1 MVSSMLLNLEKSF
14 NKYKFSEN
22 PKLKS
27 KFFHK
32 TRNSA
37 EKSLSL
43 YTLAK
48 YANRELLLEALL
60 QSKGTYQTLF
70 IERFKKNQRSFKIKI
85 IVTKI
90 LYSVIFGILPILL
103 IETYLEIMEN
113 LRIYPYAI
121 ENIMLTG
128 IIFFGLY
135 FILQF
140 FNFFLMGIMESSMV
154 MSGLIFGWFETL
166 PISKRNLKRLAYL
179 TIFRT
184 FDIPIILVVFGFPI
198 TMLIQT
204 QDFLVFLVSL
214 CISII
219 NLIFS
224 FDLLII
230 LGERLQKVL
239 YSSPKRALRI
249 RLLNILSYIIVI
261 LGSIYIIQWV
271 FSSIDDIFNALLFYE
286 QANVTNIILS
296 TIPYP
301 FNPSY
306 LLSLVVTPSQIS
318 IFLLISTITGL
329 GLFLLIT
336 YVLHKKTSN
345 KLSKITFSVSINI
358 QELIAE
364 KKNKK
369 KQILI
374 KIETHSPKSAFLRKD
389 LSAATH
395 DVKVFI
401 SLIMPII
408 LSCIFTFSFNSA
420 NINTPIII
428 ERDIIVYSLG
438 LLIFCPI
445 ISSML
450 VYGIT
455 SIDISGET
463 VLAALPI
470 HPRNRAVAKLIL
482 MLILQ
487 TFALFT
493 PTLLFVLSPKF
504 LSFFLASLIM
514 MPFVW
519 IFLIFTFELKIFYF
533 NKFRNRYI
541 IGEINI
547 ENRIFKWTLIVCIQ
561 YIFVFWM
568 STFIL
573 IFYMNQQVPPIAIFY
588 SITTVMSIIFGSW
601 VFNKMF
607 PIIDKEEI
615 EYTYLDTI
623 PTTFSRHTWLSISLI
638 IILFYINLF
647 ISSLIFQLVYNLST
661 PMELYSNSYYYI
673 MILCGIT
680 LVNLSFTPLFF
691 FIIPRKLGLPNG
703 KQSTNNFLE
712 TINLKWL
719 KNSVKILLWVIVG
732 MLGIFV
738 SHRIIAIIAS
748 DYFYIPEDL
757 IILNDFFIYLI
768 NYATWYFWQE
778 LLLRG
783 IILTLLLRT
792 RKNGK
797 AIFLN
802 AIIGMLVVFFLSDF
816 YYPPEFYNAP
826 ILFFILSMLSGFIFQ
841 FISAFLYVKSKSIIP
856 GILIQ
861 LLMIFIYIP
870 GVLPTVFYSGYRY

>member
-1 MVSSMLLNLEKSF
+1 MLRSKLFQKSNNSEEKG
-14 NKYKFSEN
+14 
-22 PKLKS
+22 
-27 KFFHK
+27 
-32 TRNSA
+32 
-37 EKSLSL
+37 LSL
-43 YTLAK
+43 YTYAK
-48 YANRELLLEALL
+48 YANRELLLETLL

-85 IVTKI
+85 IATKI

-103 IETYLEIMEN
+103 IATYLEIMES
-113 LRIYPYAI
+113 LSIYPYAV

-154 MSGLIFGWFETL
+154 MSGLIFSWFETL

-184 FDIPIILVVFGFPI
+184 FDLPIILIVFGFPI

-204 QDFLVFLVSL
+204 QNFLVFLISL
-214 CISII
+214 CISIM

-249 RLLNILSYIIVI
+249 RLLNLLSYIIVI

-286 QANVTNIILS
+286 QATVTNIILS

-318 IFLLISTITGL
+318 IYLWISTLTGL

-336 YVLHKKTSN
+336 YVIHKKTTNS
-345 KLSKITFSVSINI
+345 LSKITISISTNI
-358 QELIAE
+358 QEPLAKEEIKEE
-364 KKNKK
+364 KT
-369 KQILI
+369 QI
-374 KIETHSPKSAFLRKD
+374 KIKTYPPLLAFLRKD
-389 LSAATH
+389 LTAASH
-395 DVKVFI
+395 DIKVFL

-408 LSCIFTFSFNSA
+408 LSCIFTFSFNSS

-438 LLIFCPI
+438 LLIFFPI

-470 HPRNRAVAKLIL
+470 NPRDRAKAKLVL

-487 TFALFT
+487 TIALFA

-504 LSFFLASLIM
+504 SNFFLATLISL
-514 MPFVW
+514 PFVW

-533 NKFRNRYI
+533 NKFRNRYT

-547 ENRIFKWTLIVCIQ
+547 ENRIFKWALIVSIQ
-561 YIFVFWM
+561 YILIFWM
-568 STFIL
+568 LSFIL
-573 IFYMNQQVPPIAIFY
+573 IFYRNLQYQPISIFY
-588 SITTVMSIIFGSW
+588 GITTLVSIIFGTW

-607 PIIDKEEI
+607 PIIHKKEI
-615 EYTYLDTI
+615 EYLYMDTI
-623 PTTFSRHTWLSISLI
+623 PTRFSRHPWWSIGLLFLLFYANFILSGFILQITFYLSGNMRVYSSGFYGLI
-638 IILFYINLF
+638 IICGEILF
-647 ISSLIFQLVYNLST
+647 
-661 PMELYSNSYYYI
+661 
-673 MILCGIT
+673 
-680 LVNLSFTPLFF
+680 NLSFIPLFF
-691 FIIPRKLGLPNG
+691 YIIPRKLGLPNG
-703 KQSTNNFLE
+703 KQSIKNYLE
-712 TINLKWL
+712 KINLVWL
-719 KNSVKILLWVIVG
+719 RKLIKFILWATVGLLVIIVTH
-732 MLGIFV
+732 LIL
-738 SHRIIAIIAS
+738 ALIAS
-748 DYFYIPEDL
+748 DYTYIPEGL
-757 IILNDFFIYLI
+757 ILFNDFFLYILNFI
-768 NYATWYFWQE
+768 SIYFWYE
-778 LLLRG
+778 LILRG
-783 IILTLLLRT
+783 IILTMLLRT
-792 RKNGK
+792 RKEWK
-797 AIFLN
+797 AITLN
-802 AIIGMLVVFFLSDF
+802 AILGLLLKIFPFYLSIP
-816 YYPPEFYNAP
+816 YEFYDNVL
-826 ILFFILSMLSGFIFQ
+826 IFYTLSLFSEFIIQFILGFLF
-841 FISAFLYVKSKSIIP
+841 VKSKSLIP
-856 GILIQ
+856 GILLQ
-861 LLMIFIYIP
+861 LLFVVIYIP
-870 GVLPTVFYSGYRY
+870 VIFPSIFYFGYPFF